1 MEVQITVVVLYLV
14 VVFAVGVFASR
25 MIKDA
30 TDFLLAGRRLGL
42 LLATATLA
50 ATHFGGGFVMGG
62 GQDGFRFG
70 LSGFAFAIGTGLGLI
85 TLGLVSAMPLRKLR
99 LYTVPDYLELRY
111 NSKFVRLLG
120 TLLSLVA
127 IVGIIAAQVGAS
139 KGALSIF
146 GISPQAGAVIAMLLF
161 IAYTTFSGMW
171 GVTLTDGVQLLIILI
186 GLPVAAIAGINHAGG
201 WAAMQASIA
210 ALNLPGGAESFFSP
224 VGRGVS
230 VMLGIIIPVIMY
242 DLVGQDFYQRLF
254 SAKDEKTAKNA
265 AILAG
270 FMLIIFGVF
279 PAICGMVAK
288 AIFGNT
294 IEAAQALPKLITTV
308 LPVWVGSIFVAAILA
323 AVMSTADS
331 LLTAGTSHIVND
343 IYIKTLHPE
352 AAGDTKKLLL
362 ISRIWTVILGVAA
375 LVIALSIP
383 GIIKILIYSYTM
395 YASGVFVPVVAG
407 LFWKRGN
414 AQGAIA
420 GIIFGALAGLL
431 GLLKVF
437 SYGAIPNIVVGGLIS
452 LAAYVI
458 VSLLTPPPQSQS

>member
-1 MEVQITVVVLYLV
+1 MQVQITVVVLYLV
-14 VVFAVGVFASR
+14 VVFAIGVLASR

-50 ATHFGGGFVMGG
+50 ATHFGGGFVMGV

-70 LSGFAFAIGTGLGLI
+70 ISGFAFAIGTGLGLI
-85 TLGLVSAMPLRKLR
+85 ALGLVAAMPLRKLR
-99 LYTVPDYLELRY
+99 LFTVPDYLELRY
-111 NSKFVRLLG
+111 NSKLVRLLG
-120 TLLSLVA
+120 TALSLVA

-146 GISPQAGAVIAMLLF
+146 GISPLVGAVIATLLF

-186 GLPVAAIAGINHAGG
+186 GLPVAAIAGVSHAGG

-210 ALNLPGGAESFFSP
+210 ALNVPGGVESYFSP

-230 VMLGIIIPVIMY
+230 LMLGIIIPVIMY

-254 SAKDEKTAKNA
+254 SAKDEKTARNA

-270 FMLIIFGVF
+270 CMLIAFGVF
-279 PAICGMVAK
+279 PAICGMAAR
-288 AIFGNT
+288 AIFGAS
-294 IEAAQALPKLITTV
+294 IEATQAIPKLITAV
-308 LPVWVGSIFVAAILA
+308 LPVWIGSILVAAILA

-343 IYIKTLHPE
+343 IYLKTINPS
-352 AAGDTKKLLL
+352 AAADTKKLLL
-362 ISRIWTVILGVAA
+362 IARVWTVILGVAA
-375 LVIALSIP
+375 LAIALSIP

-395 YASGVFVPVVAG
+395 YASGVFVPVVVG

-414 AQGAIA
+414 AQGAVA
-420 GIIFGALAGLL
+420 GIIFGASAGLL
-431 GLLKVF
+431 GVLKVF
-437 SYGAIPNIVVGGLIS
+437 SYGAVPNIIVGGLVS
-452 LAAYVI
+452 LAAYVV
-458 VSLLTPPPQSQS
+458 VSLLTPPGES